1 MGMFGKKK
9 PVEEATTSVINNSN
23 QNDKIIEDVVTKE
36 EKQPEIELDQQ
47 EVGLINNYRSNLA
60 VQLQIIET
68 LQKINDTLERIEKK
82 G

>member
-9 PVEEATTSVINNSN
+9 PVEEAITSVITDKN
-23 QNDKIIEDVVTKE
+23 QNDKIIENVATSE
-36 EKQPEIELDQQ
+36 EKTPEIELDQQ

-60 VQLQIIET
+60 VQLQIIEQ